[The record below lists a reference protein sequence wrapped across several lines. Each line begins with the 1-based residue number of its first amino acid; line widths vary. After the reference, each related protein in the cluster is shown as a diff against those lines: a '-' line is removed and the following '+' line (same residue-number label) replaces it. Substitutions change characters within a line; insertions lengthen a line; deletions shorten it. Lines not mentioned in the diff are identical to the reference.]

1 MTHAIPMPRR
11 VIHHSNGSLSHQPY
25 GTHEECI
32 WSICRNTLNLILLQ
46 TASDYENISIYYGH
60 TLISLD
66 KSASCQFCTFP
77 DKFTFECQFD
87 LVIGA
92 DGAFSTVR
100 SEIMKIG
107 RVNYSR
113 QFIDMGYK
121 ELRIPPKIDENGNK
135 SYALETP
142 NGLHIWP
149 RGNLM
154 LIALPNSDKSFTVT
168 LFAPYSGIE
177 GFTSLA
183 YDGNDQT
190 IQQYF
195 MKYFPDLIS
204 IMPHLIREFKS
215 HPVGSLMTSRVN
227 PWYVGRTLL
236 IGDAAHAILPF
247 LGQGMNS
254 AFEDCLQFY
263 SLLKNS
269 NQHHPH
275 SHDSNLLKTIQLF
288 SKTRQVSIDT
298 LATMSENHYYDMAR
312 NTASTWY
319 LCKKKFESFLRKL
332 LPKGWFVPQYAMI
345 AFTDIPYHL
354 IKEREENQQTGITI
368 LLSVMTMMTIAF
380 LSEGSSYLL
389 LGGELTGGVRAG
401 AGGTVTV
408 GGGVLSEIG
417 KIPMILNGIVNSF
430 IGTMMRP
437 RGMR

>member
-11 VIHHSNGSLSHQPY
+11 VIHHANGHLSHQPY

-46 TASDYENISIYYGH
+46 TASDYENISVYYGH
-60 TLISLD
+60 TLVSLD
-66 KSASCQFCTFP
+66 KSGSCQFCTFP

-121 ELRIPPKIDENGNK
+121 ELRIPPKIDEYGNK

-154 LIALPNSDKSFTVT
+154 LIALPNSDKSFTAT
-168 LFAPYSGIE
+168 LFAPYSGSD

-190 IQQYF
+190 IQQF
-195 MKYFPDLIS
+195 FLKYFPEIIP
-204 IMPHLIREFKS
+204 IMPHLIREYKS

-254 AFEDCLQFY
+254 AFEDGLQFY
-263 SLLKNS
+263 SLLQN
-269 NQHHPH
+269 N
-275 SHDSNLLKTIQLF
+275 DFNLLKSLQIF
-288 SKTRQVSIDT
+288 NKTRQPSIES
-298 LATMSENHYYDMAR
+298 LANMSESHYYDMAR
-312 NTASTWY
+312 NTSSTWY
-319 LCKKKFESFLRKL
+319 LVKKRFEGFLRKL

-354 IKEREENQQTGITI
+354 IKEREENQQAGITI
-368 LLSVMTMMTIAF
+368 LFSVITMMTIALF
-380 LSEGSSYLL
+380 SEGSSYLL
-389 LGGELTGGVRAG
+389 W
-401 AGGTVTV
+401 GGTRSTE
-408 GGGVLSEIG
+408 GGGVLNQIG
-417 KIPMILNGIVNSF
+417 QIPLMLNGIVDSF
-430 IGTMMRP
+430 FRATVRP
-437 RGMR
+437 RGLR